1 MNLTVFG
8 AGSIGSLFAGRI
20 AHSGYEISVVGRA
33 PHITEIIKN
42 GLRIIEQKQE
52 ILSHFHEKNLSTD
65 FQHETISKDAILIT
79 TKAFDNRIV
88 ANSLA
93 NRISEENAIFIL
105 QNGMGNEEIF
115 QKTFPNNPIFRAVT
129 TEAAELIHPGI
140 VRHIAFGKTS
150 FGLISGLEN
159 GNGKKIQ
166 KIMNESG
173 FNTKK
178 TSDIQLRMWQ
188 KLLTNAVICPLA
200 AILHV
205 PNGRILEKP
214 SIQRIY
220 DAILKE
226 GLALAQYNLPEADF
240 STTNDFILN
249 VIEKTK
255 DNRCSMLQDIE
266 KGRRTEIDFLNGFIV
281 RESRRIGIKA
291 PVNAAIADLVRHIE
305 KYPE

>member
-1 MNLTVFG
+1 MNITVFG

-20 AHSGYEISVVGRA
+20 AHSGYEISVIGRD
-33 PHITEIIKN
+33 PHITEITRN

-52 ILSHFHEKNLSTD
+52 ILSHFQANTD
-65 FQHETISKDAILIT
+65 FQHETTSKDAILIT
-79 TKAFDNRIV
+79 TKAFDNQIV
-88 ANSLA
+88 AKSLE
-93 NRISEENAIFIL
+93 NRISEDNPLFIL

-115 QKTFPNNPIFRAVT
+115 HKTFPNNPIFRAVT

-140 VRHIAFGKTS
+140 IRHIAFGKTY
-150 FGLISGLEN
+150 FGLVTDREN
-159 GNGKKIQ
+159 GNGKQIQ

-173 FNTKK
+173 FTTKK
-178 TSDIQLRMWQ
+178 TSDIKLKMWQ
-188 KLLTNAVICPLA
+188 KLLTNAIICPLA

-214 SIQRIY
+214 SIQRIF
-220 DAILKE
+220 DTILKE
-226 GLALAQYNLPEADF
+226 GLALAKYNLPEADF
-240 STTNDFILN
+240 STTHDFILN

-255 DNRCSMLQDIE
+255 NNRCSMLQDIE